1 MVFICSEPYPLNS
14 KYEKYF
20 ELYSYPLSDFQK
32 WAIHAIVEGQHVLI
46 TAHTG
51 SGKTL
56 PAEFAITHFVGQG
69 QKVIYT
75 SPIKA
80 LSNQKYYEFTKK
92 YPHISF
98 GLMTGDIKTNPDADV
113 VIMTTEILVNLQI
126 SFPMCVVFDEV
137 HYINDANRGQVW
149 EKAILSLPPHVQM
162 VMLSA
167 TIDQPERFAKWCER
181 GQDPASPDYKQVYLA
196 STHHRVVPL
205 SHYGYLTTVESI
217 FKGMKKVDTLEKE
230 IRTSTNKLILLQNA
244 TGDFQESGYR
254 TIVKMRKMFEQ
265 KQVYMKRKH
274 VLNSL
279 ALHLRDHEMLP
290 AIGFVFSRRNV
301 ELCAHEITVP
311 LLEDDSKVP
320 YIVARECE
328 QIIRKLPNF
337 QEYLGLPEYRNL
349 VGLLEK
355 GIGIHHSGMIP
366 ILREIVELMI
376 SKKYIKLLFA
386 TESFAIGLDC
396 PIKTAIF
403 TGISKFDGS
412 QERTLLPH
420 EYTQMAGRA
429 GRRGIDT
436 VGHVIHC
443 NNLFDPLFLNDYK
456 ELLGG
461 VPQKLVSKFRI
472 DYSLVLNSLLSS
484 NNDSIVADTLIV
496 ESVFSLVTDSPK
508 SPKSTDKVDPVV
520 LTKSTD
526 QDKSIS
532 QVIDFV
538 NRSMMFGEISKSI
551 ESQRKCLNKL
561 ESEILEKESKFQE
574 SCKLSSSKLNKE
586 KCLKYLDLESKLK
599 TSVNKKRKDVER
611 EMESIRDESKN
622 WLNEIQSVKSIL
634 ELEENRESEKYQL
647 TYLENYIRSNIEKVL
662 DILLAKGFIQD
673 IDSRQTLTILGKLA
687 INIREIH
694 PLIMPKVIESTHF
707 FQDFSPKQLIG
718 FLSTLV
724 DIKVPND
731 LKSSIPITDDS
742 FIKTQVNKMAIL
754 YQEFQD
760 SESRCGLQTGL
771 DYDDALQYDII
782 DLVMQWCDCINEQSC
797 KLFIQ
802 ERLLDKEISTG
813 DFTKAMLKISAI
825 SKELTTIAETNGEIE
840 FLAKLAQID
849 GMILKYIAAN
859 QSLYV

>member
-20 ELYSYPLSDFQK
+20 ELYPYPLSDFQK
-32 WAIHAIVEGQHVLI
+32 WAIHAIVEGQHVLV

-56 PAEFAITHFVGQG
+56 PAEFALTHFVGQG

-126 SFPMCVVFDEV
+126 SFPACVVYDEV
-137 HYINDANRGQVW
+137 HYINDAHRGQVW
-149 EKAILSLPPHVQM
+149 EKAILSLPSHVQM

-181 GQDPASPDYKQVYLA
+181 CIDPASPEYKQVYLA
-196 STHHRVVPL
+196 STNHRVVPL

-217 FKGMKKVDTLEKE
+217 FKGMKKDDTLEKE

-244 TGDFQESGYR
+244 LGGFQESGYR

-403 TGISKFDGS
+403 TGISKFDGT

-443 NNLFDPLFLNDYK
+443 NNLFDPPFLNDYK

-461 VPQKLVSKFRI
+461 VPQTLVSKFRI

-484 NNDSIVADTLIV
+484 NNDNIKVDNETV
-496 ESVFSLVTDSPK
+496 ESVFSQVTDLS
-508 SPKSTDKVDPVV
+508 KST
-520 LTKSTD
+520 
-526 QDKSIS
+526 S
-532 QVIDFV
+532 QVTDFV
-538 NRSMMFGEISKSI
+538 NKSMMFGEISKSI

-561 ESEILEKESKFQE
+561 ELEILEKESKFQE
-574 SCKLSSSKLNKE
+574 SCKLSLSKLNKE

-634 ELEENRESEKYQL
+634 ELEENMESEKYQL

-673 IDSRQTLTILGKLA
+673 LDSQQTLTILGKLA
-687 INIREIH
+687 IHIREIH
-694 PLIMPKVIESTHF
+694 PLIMSKVIESTHY
-707 FQDFSPKQLIG
+707 FQDFSTKQLIG

-724 DIKVPND
+724 DIKVPDD
-731 LKSSIPITDDS
+731 LRSSIPITDDS
-742 FIKTQVNKMAIL
+742 FVKTQVNKMATL

-760 SESRCGLQTGL
+760 SESRVGLQTGL
-771 DYDDALQYDII
+771 EYEDALQYDII
-782 DLVMQWCDCINEQSC
+782 DLVMQWCDCINESEC

-802 ERLLDKEISTG
+802 EKLKDKEISTG

-825 SKELTTIAETNGEIE
+825 SKELMSIAETNGEIE

-849 GMILKYIAAN
+849 GLILKYIAAN